1 MEPIKV
7 LLIEDN
13 PPDAVFIEEMLA
25 EAKDFSFDLE
35 WKEKLSIGLERLAK
49 KGIDVVLL
57 DLNLPDSKGFNTFT
71 KTLAQAPEI
80 PIIILTGLDD
90 ETLAIRAVRTGAQDY
105 LIKKHVNSSLLVRTI
120 RYAIARRM
128 GGERRFTI
136 EELKEYDGKE
146 GKPAYAV
153 FKGKVYDVSN
163 SPLWKNGTH
172 AGKHSAGVDLTES
185 ILSAPHSEEILIKF
199 RIVGE
204 LGKEKS
210 FGQKLLLKLEE
221 LHPHPILVHFPIAY
235 SIGVSLLSLLY
246 VFTGKIPFEI
256 GSYYMLFLGFLA
268 TPFAGISGFFSW
280 KVTYEGKM
288 TKIFARKIIFTVVFI
303 AVITTCF
310 IWRTLNPD
318 ILVPTGLNYIYL
330 TLVLSLVPIVTIL
343 GYDGGEIVYA

>member
-1 MEPIKV
+1 MERIKV

-13 PPDAVFIEEMLA
+13 PADAVFIEEMLA

-80 PIIILTGLDD
+80 PIIVLTGLDD

-105 LIKKHVNSSLLVRTI
+105 LIKKHVNSSLVVRTI
-120 RYAIARRM
+120 RYSIARKM
-128 GGERRFTI
+128 GGETRFTI

-153 FKGKVYDVSN
+153 FKGKVYDVSS
-163 SPLWKNGTH
+163 SPLWKNGIH
-172 AGKHSAGVDLTES
+172 SGKHSAGVDLTDS
-185 ILSAPHSEEILIKF
+185 ILNAPHSEEVLIKF

-210 FGQKLLLKLEE
+210 LGEKLLLKLEE
-221 LHPHPILVHFPIAY
+221 LHPHPILVHFPISY

-246 VFTGKIPFEI
+246 VFTGQNPFEI
-256 GSYYMLFLGFLA
+256 GAYYMLFLGFLS
-268 TPFAGISGFFSW
+268 TPFAGLSGFSSW
-280 KVTYEGKM
+280 KISYQGKI
-288 TKIFARKIIFTVVFI
+288 TKIFVRKIIFTVVLI

-310 IWRTLNPD
+310 VWRTLNPD
-318 ILVPTGLNYIYL
+318 VLIPEGLNYIYL

-343 GYDGGEIVYA
+343 GNDGGKIVYS